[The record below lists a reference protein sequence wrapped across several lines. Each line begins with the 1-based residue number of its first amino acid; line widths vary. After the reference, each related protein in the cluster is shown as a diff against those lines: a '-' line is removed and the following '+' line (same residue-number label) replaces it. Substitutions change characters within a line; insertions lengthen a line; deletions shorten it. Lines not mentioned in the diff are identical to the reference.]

1 MNVLGIIPARGGSK
15 SVPKK
20 NIKLLAGKPLLQYT
34 VEASKNAKLLSRVI
48 LSSDDDEIIN
58 VARKLQLEIPFKRP
72 QSLATDTSPTL
83 PVIQHALQF
92 FQSQNIHFDAVCL
105 LQVTSPFK
113 TGVFIDA
120 AIKKFIES
128 DCDALVSVQK
138 VPTEYNPHWTFKANE
153 EGFLN
158 LTTNDKQIITR
169 RQDLPTIYH
178 RDGLIYITKTS
189 VLLEQNSIYGN
200 KIAYIESPE
209 EGQINID
216 TMDDWLKAE
225 AYLKSKQK

>member
-1 MNVLGIIPARGGSK
+1 MNILGVIPARGGSK
-15 SVPKK
+15 GIPNK
-20 NIKLLAGKPLLQYT
+20 NIKLLGGKPLIAYT
-34 VEASKNAKLLSRVI
+34 IEAANNAKLLSRVI

-58 VARKLQLEIPFKRP
+58 IARKLKVEVPFKRP
-72 QSLATDTSPTL
+72 SHLAEDASPTL
-83 PVIQHALQF
+83 PVIQHVLQF
-92 FQSQNIHFDAVCL
+92 FQTLNIYFDAVCL

-113 TGVFIDA
+113 TGAFIDN

-138 VPTEYNPHWTFKANE
+138 VPTEYNPHWTFKVNE

-158 LTTNDKQIITR
+158 LTTNDDHIISR
-169 RQDLPTIYH
+169 RQDLPTVYH
-178 RDGLIYITKTS
+178 RDGVIYITKTS

-200 KIAYIESPE
+200 KIAYIESPK

-216 TMDDWLKAE
+216 TMEDWHKAE
-225 AYLKSKQK
+225 AYLKSK